1 MDKEDVP
8 CIHNGVLLKH
18 KKELNKVIC
27 SNIDGLGDYHTK
39 SERHKPY
46 DHLYAESKKMI
57 QMNLFRK
64 QRQTHRI

>member
-18 KKELNKVIC
+18 KEELNNVIC

-46 DHLYAESKKMI
+46 DIPYM
-57 QMNLFRK
+57 QNLKR
-64 QRQTHRI
+64 